1 MVPFVSLLPGLSQA
15 VPEVAIKGDEQKPEK
30 HGLFLP
36 TARLHSVEFLS
47 MIPETVMKWV
57 CVAGG
62 SGEEEQKTVS
72 SCVALKMNN
81 AIAGC
86 VLSTRALL
94 PLGLQQPGEEWGEEG
109 RLGAFC
115 EVENAVPGE
124 GLDPL
129 VERRQVEL
137 FIGGQVSP
145 WERSTKPPS
154 PSSLEV

>member
-1 MVPFVSLLPGLSQA
+1 MGVG
-15 VPEVAIKGDEQKPEK
+15 
-30 HGLFLP
+30 
-36 TARLHSVEFLS
+36 
-47 MIPETVMKWV
+47 
-57 CVAGG
+57 GG

-94 PLGLQQPGEEWGEEG
+94 PLGLQQLEGGG

-137 FIGGQVSP
+137 FIGGRVSP
-145 WERSTKPPS
+145 WEQSTKPS
-154 PSSLEV
+154 SSSSLEV